1 MAKEQS
7 NAPGYITYF
16 EDSELLEG
24 LDDAELGKIMRAIMR
39 YARTGEVLPLD
50 GFAAVVFGMITQKID
65 RTTEK
70 YDKKRAA
77 AAARWSK
84 PDAEGMHNDAQAMQN
99 DAEGMQNDAEGMH
112 IDAEGMHNDAQAMQT
127 EQTVTVTKTVTE
139 TYPLLQDNNN
149 NYTCARADDPFAV
162 TSHIDE
168 MQEILGC
175 SDQDRGV
182 LERSCKQYPPEQV
195 MRAVQWATNG
205 GRATVM
211 DVARILRT
219 WKKKDE
225 AGDAFDYSIA
235 GGG

>member
-84 PDAEGMHNDAQAMQN
+84 PDAEGMHNDA
-99 DAEGMQNDAEGMH
+99 
-112 IDAEGMHNDAQAMQT
+112 EGMHNDAQAMQT

-195 MRAVQWATNG
+195 MRAVQWATSG

>member
-1 MAKEQS
+1 MAKEQNS
-7 NAPGYITYF
+7 APGYITYF

-65 RTTEK
+65 RSSEK

-77 AAARWSK
+77 AAARWNK
-84 PDAEGMHNDAQAMQN
+84 NDAEPMHIDAQGMHNDAQAMQN
-99 DAEGMQNDAEGMH
+99 DAQGMHNDAEGMQN
-112 IDAEGMHNDAQAMQT
+112 GQT
-127 EQTVTVTKTVTE
+127 ITKTVTVTETV
-139 TYPLLQDNNN
+139 YPLLQDNNN
-149 NYTCARADDPFAV
+149 NYTCAREDDPFAV
-162 TSHIDE
+162 SSQIDE
-168 MQEILGC
+168 MQEMLQC

-182 LERSCKQYPPEQV
+182 LERSCRQYPPQQV
-195 MRAVQWATNG
+195 MRAVMFATDG
-205 GRATVM
+205 GKATVM

-225 AGDAFDYSIA
+225 AGDAFDYAIA